1 MAEEWWVVGLGH
13 GGFEAWWLWVWVL
26 VGLWWVGRGESRWC
40 SGDVGLWVVGLF
52 GCCVCLFV
60 CL

>member
-1 MAEEWWVVGLGH
+1 MVVVGLGR

-40 SGDVGLWVVGLF
+40 SGNVGLWVVGLF